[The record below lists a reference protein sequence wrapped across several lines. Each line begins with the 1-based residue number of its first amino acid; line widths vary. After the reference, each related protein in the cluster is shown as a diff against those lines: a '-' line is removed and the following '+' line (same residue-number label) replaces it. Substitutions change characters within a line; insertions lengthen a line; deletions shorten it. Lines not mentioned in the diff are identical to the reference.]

1 MDPARIAALLDVQRA
16 RMLLQAQDV
25 ETLEQQIR
33 IASIPSPTGEEEA
46 RGRFIEGRLRELSL
60 SEVHTDEVG
69 NVLAR
74 LPGAGSGP
82 PVIVSAH
89 LDSVFSADT
98 KIAPRREGDRIWAP
112 GITDDARGLAA
123 VLALARALT
132 DCGIRTERPLWFAA
146 TVGEE
151 GAGDLRGVKHLF
163 RAGSRFAVA
172 SAFVSL
178 DGSGLRRIVCRA
190 IGSRRLRVR
199 VRGPGGHS
207 WSDFGRGNCIHAL
220 GLATA
225 RLRQLRLSASP
236 PATLTVARIGGGT
249 SINSIPDEAWMELDL
264 RSESPEVLART
275 EEAVRRELSRAV
287 EEEDPGR
294 RGASPQLSLEIT
306 VIGDRPPGATPP
318 ELPLVRAAAD
328 ATRIVGCQPELAA
341 ASTDSNV
348 PISLGIPAVTIGA
361 GGDSGGVHTLEEWYD
376 NREGA
381 RGLERAL
388 ILVLAAAG
396 VDGGAQPG
404 GSSAK

>member
-1 MDPARIAALLDVQRA
+1 MDPARIAALPDVQRA
-16 RMLLQAQDV
+16 RALLQAQDA

-33 IASIPSPTGEEEA
+33 IASIPSPTGAEA
-46 RGRFIEGRLRELSL
+46 ARARFVESHFRELGL
-60 SEVHTDEVG
+60 AEVHTDEAG
-69 NVLAR
+69 NVLGR
-74 LPGAGSGP
+74 LPGAEAAR

-89 LDSVFSADT
+89 LDTVFPAGT
-98 KIAPRREGDRIWAP
+98 EIAPRREGERVWAP

-123 VLALARALT
+123 VLALARVT
-132 DCGIRTERPLWFAA
+132 TECGIRTERPLWFVA

-163 RAGSRFAVA
+163 RAGSPFAAA

-207 WSDFGRGNCIHAL
+207 WSDFGTGNPIHAL
-220 GLATA
+220 GLAIA
-225 RLRQLRLSASP
+225 RLRQVRLSTHP
-236 PATLTVARIGGGT
+236 PATLTVARFGGGT
-249 SINSIPDEAWMELDL
+249 SINAIPAEAWMELDL
-264 RSESPEVLART
+264 RSEDPEVLART
-275 EEAVRRELSRAV
+275 EAAVRRELSRAV
-287 EEEDPGR
+287 AEEDPAR
-294 RGASPQLSLEIT
+294 HTASAQLSLEVT
-306 VIGDRPPGATPP
+306 VIGDRPPGETAGD
-318 ELPLVRAAAD
+318 LPLVRAAAD

-376 NREGA
+376 NREGT
-381 RGLERAL
+381 RGIERSL
-388 ILVLAAAG
+388 LLVLAAAG
-396 VDGGAQPG
+396 IRSGI
-404 GSSAK
+404 